1 MKCTRAQAL
10 IASASFMDWPR
21 DELDAAQRHAQGC
34 ETCRPLLATEMDFV
48 ADLQALS
55 TPVEAPDLSAA
66 VLVRIAAAGSRS
78 VEAKPHGGSEMTW
91 WWLPVAAAVVIVLLP
106 GLWGS
111 RSVATSIQHLLI
123 GKPSHGLVQSAV
135 SLVNIA
141 LYLIVLFVPL
151 SARRE
156 RA

>member
-10 IASASFMDWPR
+10 IESASFMDWPS

-34 ETCRPLLATEMDFV
+34 ETCRPLLANEMDFV
-48 ADLQALS
+48 ADLRALS
-55 TPVEAPDLSAA
+55 TPVEVPDLSAA
-66 VLVRIAAAGSRS
+66 VLARIAADGSRS
-78 VEAKPHGGSEMTW
+78 VEPKPHAGSELTW

-123 GKPSHGLVQSAV
+123 GKPSPGVVQSAA
-135 SLVNIA
+135 SLLNIA

-151 SARRE
+151 RARR
-156 RA
+156 AW

>member
-10 IASASFMDWPR
+10 IESASFMDWPR
-21 DELDAAQRHAQGC
+21 EELDAARHHAQGC
-34 ETCRPLLATEMDFV
+34 ETCRLSLAAEMDFV
-48 ADLQALS
+48 ANLRALS
-55 TPVEAPDLSAA
+55 APVEAPDLSAA
-66 VLVRIAAAGSRS
+66 LLARIAADGSRS
-78 VEAKPHGGSEMTW
+78 VDTKTHAGSAMTW

-111 RSVATSIQHLLI
+111 RSLATSIQYMLL
-123 GKPSHGLVQSAV
+123 GEPSHRVLQSAV

-151 SARRE
+151 RARRE